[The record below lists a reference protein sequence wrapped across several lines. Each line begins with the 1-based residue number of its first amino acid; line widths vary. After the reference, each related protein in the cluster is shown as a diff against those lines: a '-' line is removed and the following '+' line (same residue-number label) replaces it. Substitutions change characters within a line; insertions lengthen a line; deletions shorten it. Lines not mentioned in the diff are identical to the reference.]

1 MKMKKATPTANIVHY
16 LLLLLA
22 LDEDGS
28 GVRSV
33 DLADRVGVKK
43 PSVYQVIRTLS
54 EKGLAEQERYARV
67 YLTETGRETA
77 ALYWDC
83 YNRMLPCIVK
93 ATGLREEIC
102 RFAVYDILSHMD
114 WDELRA
120 YALAK
125 QRTEGRRIVG
135 AHDLE

>member
-1 MKMKKATPTANIVHY
+1 MKTKKATPTANIVRY
-16 LLLLLA
+16 LLLLLK

-43 PSVYQVIRTLS
+43 PRVYQVIRTLS

-67 YLTETGRETA
+67 YMTESGRETA
-77 ALYWDC
+77 ALYQDC
-83 YNRMLPCIVK
+83 YNRMLPCIAK

-102 RFAVYDILSHMD
+102 RFAVYEILSRMD
-114 WDELRA
+114 WDELHA
-120 YALAK
+120 YAL
-125 QRTEGRRIVG
+125 V
-135 AHDLE
+135 

>member
-1 MKMKKATPTANIVHY
+1 MKTKKATPTANIVRY
-16 LLLLLA
+16 LLLLLT

-28 GVRSV
+28 GVRNV

-54 EKGLAEQERYARV
+54 EKGLVEQERYARV

-77 ALYWDC
+77 ALYQDC
-83 YNRMLPCIVK
+83 YNQMLPRIAK

-102 RFAVYDILSHMD
+102 RLAVYDILSRMD

-120 YALAK
+120 YALA
-125 QRTEGRRIVG
+125 
-135 AHDLE
+135 